1 MPVSGARCTWRGLVA
16 LVGAALVGTLASACA
31 ADDPD
36 TGPVDGAALVARSCA
51 ACHGPD
57 LAGTAVG
64 PSLLID
70 LYGPAQLT
78 DQAIVDAIR
87 DGVPPQRFSFGPMP
101 MIAGLDDDEVAAIVA
116 HVRALQAAAG
126 ID

>member
-1 MPVSGARCTWRGLVA
+1 MQQYTYRTTDHNDRPI
-16 LVGAALVGTLASACA
+16 
-31 ADDPD
+31 
-36 TGPVDGAALVARSCA
+36 
-51 ACHGPD
+51 
-57 LAGTAVG
+57 AGTYTIWRNG
-64 PSLLID
+64 DNREIEYTYPD
-70 LYGPAQLT
+70 GDPARWTTVHVAKRHADGTPIFWKGHATLRPRQE
-78 DQAIVDAIR
+78 DAIVDAIR